1 MVPSAP
7 KAKDGAEAAAPK
19 AGGVEAAPPKSPAP
33 EVDAVEPP
41 PKEGKP
47 VGAAPKLVLGVVA
60 PNPPNMMAPCA
71 LRRRAKES
79 AGSLICLPCSS
90 FFGF

>member
-19 AGGVEAAPPKSPAP
+19 AGVGAAPPKSPTP
-33 EVDAVEPP
+33 EVDTVEPP

-60 PNPPNMMAPCA
+60 PKPPNMAPCVVVRCA
-71 LRRRAKES
+71 FRRQV
-79 AGSLICLPCSS
+79 
-90 FFGF
+90 